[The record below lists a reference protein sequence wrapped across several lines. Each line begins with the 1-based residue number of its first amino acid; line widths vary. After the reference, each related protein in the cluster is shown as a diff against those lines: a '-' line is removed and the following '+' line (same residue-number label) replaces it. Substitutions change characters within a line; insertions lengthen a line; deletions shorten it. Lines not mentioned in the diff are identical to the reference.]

1 MLLTLFSKYCIPIS
15 AELVVEA
22 HDTALRIA
30 GEGQLGLRKLS
41 RTEVGVEILR
51 ALAMG
56 REG

>member
-15 AELVVEA
+15 SELVIEA

-30 GEGQLGLRKLS
+30 GEGGQGLRKLS
-41 RTEVGVEILR
+41 RPEVGVEVLR

-56 REG
+56 REE